1 MKSTFHSGLLFVIV
15 GLVFSTWATYYK
27 IGSASDIGPGY
38 FPAMLGVI
46 LVILGI
52 LNLLKS
58 IATGETKIPASIAW
72 RPLILILLANI
83 LFGVLLP
90 SMGLVVAI
98 FALVIVSSYAMP
110 DTQIKETILLATLL
124 SVVGCIVFAWALS
137 MPLPILP
144 GV

>member
-1 MKSTFHSGLLFVIV
+1 MKPTLYSGLLFVVV

-27 IGSASDIGPGY
+27 IGSASNMGPGY

-46 LVILGI
+46 LVGLGI

-58 IATGETKIPASIAW
+58 IATSETKVSVNIAW

-83 LFGVLLP
+83 LFGVLIP
-90 SMGLVVAI
+90 SMGLVAAI
-98 FALVIVSSYAMP
+98 FALVIVSSYAMS